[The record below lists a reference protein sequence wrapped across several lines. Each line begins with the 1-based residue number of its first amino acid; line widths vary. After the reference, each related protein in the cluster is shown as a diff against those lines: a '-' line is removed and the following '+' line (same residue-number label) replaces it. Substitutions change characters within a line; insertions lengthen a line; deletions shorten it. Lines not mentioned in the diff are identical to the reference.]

1 MSRETVT
8 PAFGRRRRLSN
19 VVAAATVIVGMLVA
33 AAPVSATM
41 LVGGNG
47 RYHDDYAFLDCGGQ
61 VLVEGSVDGVS
72 HLRVGKGSRD
82 SAFFLHDNYALRE
95 TWVNLKTDDFVVV
108 TANGLFQETK
118 AVPLG
123 GTIFTF
129 TSVNSGQPFTVRD
142 SDGNVLVRDRGSIR
156 ETIVFDTTG
165 DDVPGGIFIESID
178 FQVNGPHPGLD
189 FDLCGYLT

>member
-1 MSRETVT
+1 MSRVTVT
-8 PAFGRRRRLSN
+8 PVFRHGRRVSKL
-19 VVAAATVIVGMLVA
+19 VAAATVIVGILLA

-41 LVGGNG
+41 LVRGNG
-47 RYHDDYAFLDCGGQ
+47 HYHDDYAFLDCGGD

-72 HLRVGKGSRD
+72 HLRVGKGSQD

-95 TWVNLKTDDFVVV
+95 TWTNRTTHDFLVV

-123 GTIFTF
+123 GTVFTF

-178 FQVNGPHPGLD
+178 FRVNGPHPGLD